1 MKKFIVPF
9 MVIAVAG
16 LITALLYFT
25 RPSPELRP
33 PEERVA
39 QVITVPAR
47 AEHMV
52 FTVAS
57 QGTVEPRTQTTLVAE
72 VSGLVLSVSDKFV
85 VGGFFEEGEV
95 LLTLDD
101 ADYQVSVQQS
111 RANLLTA
118 QSQLVQE
125 TAQAEQ
131 AVRQWESAGRNR
143 ADAPP
148 LALRTPFLEEARAR
162 VLFAEA
168 DVARAE
174 RQLERT
180 RIRAP
185 YDGLIREKMVDV
197 GQFIGTGTQVAR
209 TFAVDFAEVRLPLT
223 DRDIAYLELPRPG
236 DASRTTSRNTNN
248 ANDPNN
254 EDGLYSTTDQWGN
267 PRGTPVTLR
276 ATVGGRP
283 YEWQGSIVRTE
294 GVIDT
299 DTRVYYAIAQVEDPY
314 GLDRTGNHPVLSIG
328 SFVNATL
335 QGITARNVITVP
347 HTAVRNGDE
356 VMVMDSDQRLR
367 QRKVSILRTDA
378 ENIYIDGGI
387 TDGEQIIVSP
397 VPVPIEGMRV
407 TPANG
412 PANGPA
418 NEPANAPTQTGAS
431 Q

>member
-1 MKKFIVPF
+1 MRKIIVPF
-9 MVIAVAG
+9 MVIAGAA
-16 LITALLYFT
+16 LITALLVLA
-25 RPSPELRP
+25 RPGPEVRP
-33 PEERVA
+33 PEERVV
-39 QVITVPAR
+39 QVLTVPAR
-47 AEHMV
+47 SQDMV
-52 FTVAS
+52 FTVSS
-57 QGTVEPRTQTTLVAE
+57 QGTVAPRTQTTLVTE
-72 VSGLVLSVSDKFV
+72 VSGLVLSVSEKFV

-101 ADYQVSVQQS
+101 ADYRVSVQQS

-125 TAQAEQ
+125 SAQAEQ
-131 AVRQWESAGRNR
+131 ATRQWESAGRNR

-148 LALRTPFLEEARAR
+148 LALRTPYLEEARAR

-168 DVARAE
+168 DLARAE

-209 TFAVDFAEVRLPLT
+209 TFAVDFAEIRLPLT

-236 DASRTTSRNTNN
+236 VVVRAGNSAGAAGSDVNALHRSTNT
-248 ANDPNN
+248 
-254 EDGLYSTTDQWGN
+254 WGN
-267 PRGTPVTLR
+267 VGASRGTPVTLK

-283 YEWQGSIVRTE
+283 HEWQGAIVRTE
-294 GVIDT
+294 GVIDSN
-299 DTRVYYAIAQVEDPY
+299 TRVYYAIAQVEDPY
-314 GLDRTGNHPVLSIG
+314 GLNQADNHSVLSIG

-335 QGITARNVITVP
+335 QGITARNVFTVP

-356 VMVMDSDQRLR
+356 IMVMDSEQRLR
-367 QRKVSILRTDA
+367 QRKVSILRSDA
-378 ENIYIDGGI
+378 DNIYIDGGLS
-387 TDGEQIIVSP
+387 DGEQIIVSP
-397 VPVPIEGMRV
+397 VPVPIDGMRV
-407 TPANG
+407 TPATG
-412 PANGPA
+412 SPVAPAA
-418 NEPANAPTQTGAS
+418 ITGAS